1 MSRSALVLA
10 LACLLASSAEAQ
22 RPQTRQGF
30 WISGG
35 VGYGSLD
42 VSCDDCES
50 DRQSGVTALLAMGG
64 TPSQNLL
71 IGGEIEGWT
80 KEVDGVD
87 IVFGHV
93 SGVAYWYPQATG
105 GFFAKGGIGIG
116 TLSADA
122 GPLGDESD
130 SGLAL
135 HAGAGYDI
143 RLGRNFSLTP
153 TAGIFWASIDPDNA
167 NALYL
172 GLNATGH

>member
-1 MSRSALVLA
+1 MPRCAFVLA
-10 LACLLASSAEAQ
+10 LVCLLARRAEAQ
-22 RPQTRQGF
+22 HPQTREGF

-35 VGYGSLD
+35 LGYGSLD
-42 VSCDDCES
+42 IGCDGCES
-50 DRQSGVTALLAMGG
+50 DRESGMTALLAMGG
-64 TPSQNLL
+64 TWSRNLL
-71 IGGEIEGWT
+71 VGGQIEGWR

-105 GFFAKGGIGIG
+105 GFFVKGGVGIG
-116 TLSADA
+116 SLSADA
-122 GPLGDESD
+122 GTQGEESD
-130 SGLAL
+130 TGIAL

-153 TAGIFWASIDPDNA
+153 TAGVFWASLDPGNG
-167 NALYL
+167 NTLYL